1 MRIKGGGSAGSA
13 LLRYLRHAPSK
24 GKVTFFTLRG
34 REVKDLKEILQW
46 FYLGA
51 DRWLQ
56 NNWAGLL
63 IWGYI
68 FWMVAITFSPDPVDF
83 DAISAHLD

>member
-1 MRIKGGGSAGSA
+1 
-13 LLRYLRHAPSK
+13 LRHPPSK
-24 GKVTFFTLRG
+24 GKVGFFTLRVG
-34 REVKDLKEILQW
+34 LVKDQKQFLERL
-46 FYLGA
+46 YLGT

-56 NNWAGLL
+56 NNWKGLL